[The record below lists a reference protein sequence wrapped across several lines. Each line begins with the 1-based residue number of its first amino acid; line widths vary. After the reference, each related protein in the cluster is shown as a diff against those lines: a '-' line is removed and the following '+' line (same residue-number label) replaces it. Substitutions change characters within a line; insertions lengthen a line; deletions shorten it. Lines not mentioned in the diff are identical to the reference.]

1 MRKRIPAFAAITIL
15 ALSACSSDDDKGG
28 GSSSTASGGSTAAS
42 TGGSTAAST
51 SGSTAD
57 STGAST
63 AETGAATTEVVEA
76 TSGSSAPTDTGES
89 TFDQVV
95 ARGTLNCGVNGQLDG
110 FSLNTDG
117 VYAGFDVDYCKA
129 IAAAVL
135 DDPEA
140 VTYIDLTA
148 DTRFTAL
155 QSGEIDV
162 LIRNGT
168 WTASRDGGLG
178 LQWTT
183 TTFYDGQGLLVKAD
197 SGFETL
203 EDLQNTVVCVQSGT
217 TTELNLASQFAAN
230 GITYEPLLLVD
241 EEAVA
246 ASFAADA
253 CDVYTTDKSGLAS
266 FRATYPDGPEA
277 VQILDVT
284 LSKEPLGPAVREG
297 DDKWF
302 DVVNWV
308 SFAIVQAEEF
318 GLTSENIASAAT
330 DFADSPEIIRFIGAS
345 TGDAEF
351 TSGLQLPPDFAVKVI
366 TAVGNYAEIFERN
379 ITPLGLE
386 RGLNNLWNADEPGLL
401 YAPPYR

>member
-1 MRKRIPAFAAITIL
+1 MMRNQSRNRVLFFAAIATL
-15 ALSACSSDDDKGG
+15 AVGACSSDEKSTSTTAAAGLP
-28 GSSSTASGGSTAAS
+28 GSSVATSESSAATAESTAA
-42 TGGSTAAST
+42 TP
-51 SGSTAD
+51 
-57 STGAST
+57 
-63 AETGAATTEVVEA
+63 EVVEA
-76 TSGSSAPTDTGES
+76 TSGTSPPTESGAS

-95 ARGTLNCGVNGQLDG
+95 ARGSLNCGVNGQLDG
-110 FSLNTDG
+110 FSLNTNG
-117 VYAGFDVDYCKA
+117 EYAGFDVDYCKA

-135 DDPEA
+135 GDPEA

-183 TTFYDGQGLLVKAD
+183 TTFYDGQGLLVRAD
-197 SGFETL
+197 SEFETL
-203 EDLQNTVVCVQSGT
+203 EDLQDTVICVQSGT
-217 TTELNLASQFAAN
+217 TTELNLASQFAAA
-230 GITYEPLLLVD
+230 GVTYEPLLLVD
-241 EEAVA
+241 EEAVS
-246 ASFAADA
+246 ASFGEEA
-253 CDVYTTDKSGLAS
+253 CDAYTTDKSGLAS
-266 FRATYPDGPEA
+266 FRATFPDGPDA
-277 VQILDVT
+277 VRILDVT

-318 GLTSENIASAAT
+318 GLTSENIATAAT
-330 DFADSPEIIRFIGAS
+330 DHADSPEIIRFIGAS

-351 TSGLQLPPDFAVKVI
+351 TSGLQLPPDFAVQVI
-366 TAVGNYAEIFERN
+366 TAVGNYAEIYDRN

-386 RGLNNLWNADEPGLL
+386 RGLNNLWNAEVPGLL

>member
-1 MRKRIPAFAAITIL
+1 MKTRTRML
-15 ALSACSSDDDKGG
+15 ALGAVTMMTISACSSDEKD
-28 GSSSTASGGSTAAS
+28 SSPSAATEAPAADSSAVETASTP
-42 TGGSTAAST
+42 
-51 SGSTAD
+51 
-57 STGAST
+57 
-63 AETGAATTEVVEA
+63 EVVEA
-76 TSGSSAPTDTGES
+76 TSGSSAPTEGGS
-89 TFDQVV
+89 TYDEVV
-95 ARGTLNCGVNGQLDG
+95 ARGTLNCGTNGQLAG

-117 VYAGFDVDYCKA
+117 VYSGFDVDYCKA

-135 DDPEA
+135 GDPEA

-178 LQWTT
+178 LQWTS
-183 TTFYDGQGLLVKAD
+183 TTFYDGQGLLVKSD
-197 SGFETL
+197 SEFQTID
-203 EDLQNTVVCVQSGT
+203 DLQNTVICVQSGT
-217 TTELNLASQFAAN
+217 TTELNLASQFAAA
-230 GITYEPLLLVD
+230 GIAYEPLLLTD
-241 EEAVA
+241 EEAVS
-246 ASFAADA
+246 ASFGEDA
-253 CDVYTTDKSGLAS
+253 CDAYTTDKSGLAS
-266 FRATYPDGPEA
+266 FRATYPDGPDA
-277 VQILDVT
+277 VRILDVT

-318 GLTSENIASAAT
+318 GITSENVANAAT
-330 DFADSPEIIRFIGAS
+330 EFADSPEIIRFIGAS

-351 TSGLQLPPDFAVKVI
+351 ASGLQLPPDFVVSVI
-366 TAVGNYAEIFERN
+366 SAVGNYAEIYDRN

-386 RGLNNLWNADEPGLL
+386 RGLNNLWNADVPGLL

>member
-1 MRKRIPAFAAITIL
+1 M
-15 ALSACSSDDDKGG
+15 SACSSDDDSS
-28 GSSSTASGGSTAAS
+28 SSSTTKATGAAETTAASSGGSAETVATTPA
-42 TGGSTAAST
+42 TQEVVDAT
-51 SGSTAD
+51 SGST
-57 STGAST
+57 S
-63 AETGAATTEVVEA
+63 
-76 TSGSSAPTDTGES
+76 PTDGES

-95 ARGTLNCGVNGQLDG
+95 ARGSLNCGVNGQLDG

-117 VYAGFDVDYCKA
+117 VYSGFDVDYCKA

-140 VTYIDLTA
+140 VNYVDLTA

-183 TTFYDGQGLLVKAD
+183 TTFYDGQGLLVRAD
-197 SGFETL
+197 SEFQAL
-203 EDLQNTVVCVQSGT
+203 EDLQDTVICVQSGT
-217 TTELNLASQFAAN
+217 TTELNLASQFAAA
-230 GITYEPLLLVD
+230 GVTYEPLLLVD
-241 EEAVA
+241 EEAVS
-246 ASFAADA
+246 ASFGEEA
-253 CDVYTTDKSGLAS
+253 CDAYTTDKSGLAS
-266 FRATYPDGPEA
+266 FRASYPDGPEA
-277 VQILDVT
+277 VRILDVT

-318 GLTSENIASAAT
+318 GLTSENIATAAT
-330 DFADSPEIIRFIGAS
+330 DNADSPEIIRFIGAS

-351 TSGLQLPPDFAVKVI
+351 TSGLQLPPDFAVRVI
-366 TAVGNYAEIFERN
+366 SAVGNYAEIFERN

-386 RGLNNLWNADEPGLL
+386 RGLNNLWNADAPGLL

>member
-1 MRKRIPAFAAITIL
+1 MMKRSRLFAAAAVTAL
-15 ALSACSSDDDKGG
+15 AVAGCSSDED
-28 GSSSTASGGSTAAS
+28 SSSTTAAPGGSTAE
-42 TGGSTAAST
+42 STAGSSAE
-51 SGSTAD
+51 STAG
-57 STGAST
+57 SVEEV
-63 AETGAATTEVVEA
+63 ET
-76 TSGSSAPTDTGES
+76 TSGSSTPGGAGGS
-89 TFDQVV
+89 TFDAVV
-95 ARGTLNCGVNGQLDG
+95 ARGTLNCGVNGQLAG
-110 FSLNTDG
+110 FSINTDG
-117 VYAGFDVDYCKA
+117 VYSGFDVDYCKA

-135 DDPEA
+135 GDPEA
-140 VTYIDLTA
+140 VAYTDLTA

-197 SGFETL
+197 SEFETI
-203 EDLQNTVVCVQSGT
+203 EDLQNTIVCVQSGT
-217 TTELNLASQFAAN
+217 TTELNLASVFAAQ
-230 GITYEPLLLVD
+230 GIAYEPLLLPD
-241 EEAVA
+241 EETIAT
-246 ASFAADA
+246 SFQEDA
-253 CDVYTTDKSGLAS
+253 CDAYTTDKSGLAS

-277 VQILDVT
+277 VRILDET
-284 LSKEPLGPAVREG
+284 ISKEPLGPAVREG

-308 SFAIVQAEEF
+308 SMAIVQAEEF
-318 GLTSENIASAAT
+318 GLTSENIGTAAT
-330 DFADSPEIIRFIGAS
+330 DFADNPEIVRFIGAS

-351 TSGLQLPPDFAVKVI
+351 ASGLQLPADFAVSVI
-366 TAVGNYAEIFERN
+366 EAVGNYGEIYERN